1 MKKLHSY
8 SSLVFITILW
18 GISFPIMDRTLPY
31 LPPFTFVAIRYL
43 LSAVLMTIIF
53 WNKIIKLNLLHI
65 RSAIFIGL
73 PFAHAVIGQLVGLNH
88 TSTTNSAFLTSLT
101 VIVVPIIIWIV
112 ERKVPAKST
121 AIGIFLSLIGVSIMT
136 LQGQWKINIGDII
149 VFIGT
154 LGFSGQIYILGKIG
168 KEIDPILITI
178 LQLYIVG
185 FCALPL
191 ALSFETYG
199 YVMNS
204 RLILNLFFI
213 IIVCTVVALTIQNK
227 VQPYISSSHVGII
240 FLLEPVVAML
250 TAFLMGDKIS
260 SSQLIGSILIIIS
273 MIIIILPTYDNRLN
287 RLTNV
292 ES

>member
-191 ALSFETYG
+191 ALSFETYE

-273 MIIIILPTYDNRLN
+273 MIIIILPTYENRLN